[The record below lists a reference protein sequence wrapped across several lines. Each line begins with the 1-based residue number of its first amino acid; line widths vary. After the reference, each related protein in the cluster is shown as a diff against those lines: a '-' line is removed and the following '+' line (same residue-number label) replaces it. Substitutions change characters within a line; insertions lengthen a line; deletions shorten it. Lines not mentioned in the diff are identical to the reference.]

1 MLYVSLNAAI
11 TRNDARDIVVN
22 QIVGNEIENVNIYQ
36 EVEVYS
42 DNSYELN
49 PYKSLSVPYSNCWI
63 FFIDDNPLANWEHE
77 CRYVFV
83 NIENGIYNIV
93 NEKVP
98 LLDYET
104 ILEEVSINVVIEINN
119 YQYENPEPLETREP
133 DPHKYAILLSGETNV
148 RHWNDMSAMY
158 CALKEVYGYTD
169 ENMIVLS
176 HSGEQNSYH
185 NVSLDLDQDGTDDIQ
200 GACTYQNVEDA
211 FQWMANE
218 LDSDDMLFVYVN
230 DHGGTHN
237 YIDDSYICLY
247 QWAPLEDEEFATMVA
262 PINCSEII
270 HVMEQCYAGGFQ
282 GELEGDHVTFHA
294 ATDGA
299 HSSYG
304 GTGVAAGFDEFVYY
318 WTTATRGYHPLS
330 NQQPW
335 FTGHPL
341 GEHELLAYDFNPD
354 EIIHGG
360 NGDGFIQMQEAFEY
374 ADYMDLYSPY
384 GQCQSSIEFPQ
395 EYNNIG
401 FQEDLLS
408 LNGLCG
414 YVENT
419 QTITGNFMINPSLT
433 IETGV
438 SLTLSEDSDI
448 YCLGELSLEN
458 NVNIIFGNNS
468 IVKIDESATLDI
480 GYNVSFTGYNIGDCG
495 TLVNNSSGQTNYD
508 ETHFEYCNLI
518 SSNGSIVMI
527 DSDFLGCYLSS
538 ENGALNISDSEFND
552 DTWSYHS
559 YGILSNNDDEFYL
572 DNVTVENYYQGI
584 RLNYP
589 ACFKI
594 NNSISQN
601 NHSHNFF
608 VVNSRGINNEIYN
621 SQFTGSSVGHGLNI
635 YGSSLTA
642 TSCYIANNGTGILLM
657 NRSNVTVRKDPNSNP
672 WYLDSV
678 ILDNSWAE
686 VTFYDDCRLHLA
698 DNRNKIIDNSYT
710 PGTSDEFL
718 INCPNLMTERDFSYN
733 YWGYTD
739 MYNNAI
745 LPPDNRFNPE
755 GAYNL
760 SPVYDPGVPRED
772 EKTDDQIM
780 YETAVTEAENGNTIL
795 AAIMLKDLIAQFP
808 DSDYKRSSASYLL
821 SIQEEDFQ
829 TLKAYFNGEPNLHS
843 NDLIELYTAYLQ
855 TYCDIQ
861 SENYQEAIDWFESI
875 ITNPPSL
882 VDSVYAVIDLGDLYL
897 QMGGNG
903 RGAVGRYPELIPQS
917 KVELEETREDLF
929 ALLSEEYHFENEPEE
944 EPSNNSL
951 PACVTLNGN
960 YPNPFNPE
968 TTISFSIPD
977 DSKIELSVFNIKGQK
992 VKSLVKDSFESGTH
1006 SVIWNGKDDN
1016 NKSVSSG
1023 IYFYKLNVNGTSKQI
1038 RKCILMK

>member
-1 MLYVSLNAAI
+1 M
-11 TRNDARDIVVN
+11 
-22 QIVGNEIENVNIYQ
+22 
-36 EVEVYS
+36 
-42 DNSYELN
+42 
-49 PYKSLSVPYSNCWI
+49 
-63 FFIDDNPLANWEHE
+63 
-77 CRYVFV
+77 
-83 NIENGIYNIV
+83 
-93 NEKVP
+93 
-98 LLDYET
+98 
-104 ILEEVSINVVIEINN
+104 
-119 YQYENPEPLETREP
+119 
-133 DPHKYAILLSGETNV
+133 
-148 RHWNDMSAMY
+148 
-158 CALKEVYGYTD
+158 
-169 ENMIVLS
+169 
-176 HSGEQNSYH
+176 
-185 NVSLDLDQDGTDDIQ
+185 
-200 GACTYQNVEDA
+200 
-211 FQWMANE
+211 
-218 LDSDDMLFVYVN
+218 
-230 DHGGTHN
+230 
-237 YIDDSYICLY
+237 
-247 QWAPLEDEEFATMVA
+247 
-262 PINCSEII
+262 
-270 HVMEQCYAGGFQ
+270 
-282 GELEGDHVTFHA
+282 
-294 ATDGA
+294 
-299 HSSYG
+299 
-304 GTGVAAGFDEFVYY
+304 
-318 WTTATRGYHPLS
+318 
-330 NQQPW
+330 
-335 FTGHPL
+335 
-341 GEHELLAYDFNPD
+341 
-354 EIIHGG
+354 
-360 NGDGFIQMQEAFEY
+360 
-374 ADYMDLYSPY
+374 
-384 GQCQSSIEFPQ
+384 
-395 EYNNIG
+395 
-401 FQEDLLS
+401 
-408 LNGLCG
+408 
-414 YVENT
+414 
-419 QTITGNFMINPSLT
+419 
-433 IETGV
+433 
-438 SLTLSEDSDI
+438 
-448 YCLGELSLEN
+448 
-458 NVNIIFGNNS
+458 
-468 IVKIDESATLDI
+468 
-480 GYNVSFTGYNIGDCG
+480 
-495 TLVNNSSGQTNYD
+495 
-508 ETHFEYCNLI
+508 
-518 SSNGSIVMI
+518 
-527 DSDFLGCYLSS
+527 
-538 ENGALNISDSEFND
+538 NISDSEFND

-760 SPVYDPGVPRED
+760 SPVYDPGIPRED
-772 EKTDDQIM
+772 EKTDDQIL
-780 YETAVTEAENGNTIL
+780 YETAVTEAENGNTIQ
-795 AAIMLKDLIAQFP
+795 AEIMLKDLIAQYP
-808 DSDYKRSSASYLL
+808 NSDYKRSSASYLL
-821 SIQEEDFQ
+821 SIQEDDFQ
-829 TLKAYFNGEPNLHS
+829 VLKAYFNGEPNLHS

-903 RGAVGRYPELIPQS
+903 RGAVGRYPDLIPQS
-917 KVELEETREDLF
+917 KGEFEQTREDLF

-944 EPSNNSL
+944 EPIKNSI
-951 PACVTLNGN
+951 PACVTLHGN

-977 DSKIELSVFNIKGQK
+977 ESKIELSVFNIKGQK
-992 VKSLVKDSFESGTH
+992 IRTLVNNILEKGNHSIVWDGKSESGKT
-1006 SVIWNGKDDN
+1006 
-1016 NKSVSSG
+1016 VSSG
-1023 IYFYKLNVNGTSKQI
+1023 VFFYRLSVNDRSKSVQ
-1038 RKCILMK
+1038 KCLMLK